1 MRKFNPRLSRA
12 CAAAFSFAIVSG
24 MNEDDHLDDW
34 RLNDA
39 AWMALDFAAR
49 YGGRETD
56 ALKGA
61 RAGQWF
67 LQHRERAAFDH
78 ASAVGASDT
87 VAAVEEGKLRHVVV
101 EQKAAPG
108 EPEA

>member
-1 MRKFNPRLSRA
+1 VG
-12 CAAAFSFAIVSG
+12 AAAIVSG
-24 MNEDDHLDDW
+24 MNDDGHLDDW

-67 LQHRERAAFDH
+67 LEHREHAAFDH

-87 VAAVEEGKLRHVVV
+87 VAAVEEGQLRHVVV
-101 EQKAAPG
+101 EQKAARG